1 MVKAI
6 FAQTDTP
13 MTPYEFL
20 WRVSEGGDIGR
31 EALSTL
37 SIDHAVQPVVGK
49 RAGYVEGR
57 RRWKESAERLQVYHE
72 SGTNRKS
79 EVPAVSRRG
88 CITAVSV
95 HAILHDIFTHHRWD
109 P

>member
-1 MVKAI
+1 MDDAASLPEVDPAVVKAI
-6 FAQTDTP
+6 FAQTNTP

-49 RAGYVEGR
+49 REWLR
-57 RRWKESAERLQVYHE
+57 
-72 SGTNRKS
+72 
-79 EVPAVSRRG
+79 
-88 CITAVSV
+88 
-95 HAILHDIFTHHRWD
+95 
-109 P
+109 